1 MVTIEMVNRKIR
13 KGRVF
18 YTYLISYVPILLI
31 PILMSVVL
39 FNRAQSVLDS
49 EAARAN
55 DLLLNQMNSY
65 LDMVMTDARQ
75 LYFLVA
81 YNPRLAS
88 MLHESTPV
96 ETDEYYRA
104 YQIAN
109 DFNVYK
115 IASES
120 IVEFYVYL
128 PRLDMIISP
137 TGIYASRKYL
147 SYRLPLVGRSYDEW
161 TDQFSFVPRT
171 IYVASETET
180 AENEVVSTI
189 AMITPLPVSGQTT
202 TPKGWTVVHV
212 DLKYFRD
219 VFKNTSWSAESLLL
233 VYHNDFGVITTSDPK
248 DDITS
253 AELMAAKQEFAGK
266 HDGDVVRFRGEPYIV
281 LSRESSVV
289 NWRYI
294 SMVPADIYVDQFKG
308 LTRLTFSTFI
318 VVLIVG
324 GLLIYWFAVV
334 RYRPVHDLLS
344 LVTPDSEGTISL
356 RSDEFSLIANSLE
369 LTRVEDQRLRRE
381 VERSESIL
389 LHRYFKQLLQ
399 GEVSSDEGIS
409 EQLSRYGVVFRE
421 PFLVLVLIDVE
432 LDEDS
437 DHSIRQ
443 VWQKAL
449 GEMTAGGD
457 VYHIRDLNGKN
468 GFLHNLATA
477 SLGGLV
483 TTLEAKKRE
492 VESDYAAYWA
502 IGVSSVRPVGDDFSA
517 LYGEAKEA
525 LEFRLV
531 KGRSAPILFDEIQA
545 GDNSYYYPMEVE
557 NKLINSIKT
566 GDAEGALMILEEVY
580 SENFGGKFLP
590 LEIARCL
597 MFDLISTMIKTIN
610 LIVVRDEDSVF
621 WAKIKPITRLMACQ
635 SFEQLHIEMDDI
647 LARVCEYVNHG
658 RAGRGDRLKSEILD
672 FIEANYAE
680 KNLSPD
686 WIADR
691 FSRNRAYLSRY
702 FRERTGMGLSTY
714 LKQVRVEKA
723 KSVLTDGTVA
733 VHDVADY
740 VGFSS
745 SNALIRAF
753 KEIEGVTPGQYREAL
768 FA

>member
-1 MVTIEMVNRKIR
+1 MFSRKIR

-18 YTYLISYVPILLI
+18 YTYLLSYIPILLI
-31 PILMSVVL
+31 PILMSIVM

-81 YNPRLAS
+81 YNPRLES
-88 MLHESTPV
+88 MLYESSPV

-115 IASES
+115 IASEA

-137 TGIYASRKYL
+137 TGIYSSRKYL
-147 SYRLPLVGRSYDEW
+147 SYRLPRVGQSYDEW
-161 TDQFSFVPRT
+161 MDQFSFVPRT

-202 TPKGWTVVHV
+202 TPKGWAVVHV

-233 VYHNDFGVITTSDPK
+233 VYHDDFGIITTSDPK
-248 DDITS
+248 EVITS
-253 AELMAAKQEFAGK
+253 AELMEAKQEFVGR
-266 HDGDVVRFRGEPYIV
+266 HDGDVVSFRSEPYIL

-294 SMVPADIYVDQFKG
+294 SLVPADIYVDQFKG
-308 LTRLTFSTFI
+308 LTRLTVGAFV

-324 GLLIYWFAVV
+324 GLLIYWFAVA

-344 LVTPDSEGTISL
+344 LVKPDSEGTISL
-356 RSDEFSLIANSLE
+356 RSDEFGLIADSLE
-369 LTRVEDQRLRRE
+369 VTLVEGQRLRQE

-389 LHRYFKQLLQ
+389 VHRYFKQLLF
-399 GEVSSDEGIS
+399 GEIAHDEDVKAQLARHGVSFGK
-409 EQLSRYGVVFRE
+409 
-421 PFLVLVLIDVE
+421 PFLALAIIDIE

-437 DHSIRQ
+437 DYSIGE
-443 VWQKAL
+443 VWQDAL
-449 GEMTAGGD
+449 GELVAGGD
-457 VYHIRDLNGKN
+457 VYYIRDLNGRN
-468 GFLHNLATA
+468 GFLHNRSTA
-477 SLGGLV
+477 SLGDLV
-483 TTLEAKKRE
+483 SLLAEKKRE
-492 VESDYAAYWA
+492 AEARFGAHWA
-502 IGVSSVRPVGDDFSA
+502 IGVSSVHPVGDDLSA
-517 LYGEAKEA
+517 LYREANQA

-531 KGRSAPILFDEIQA
+531 KGRSAPILFDEIEA
-545 GDNSYYYPMEVE
+545 GDNSYYYPIEVE
-557 NKLINSIKT
+557 NKLINSIRIGEAT
-566 GDAEGALMILEEVY
+566 TALAILEDVY
-580 SENFGGKFLP
+580 GENFSGKFLP
-590 LEIARCL
+590 VEIARCL

-610 LIVVRDEDSVF
+610 SIVVKDEDSVF
-621 WAKIKPITRLMACQ
+621 WARIKPITRLMACQ

-647 LARVCEYVNHG
+647 LEQVCDYVNHG
-658 RAGRGDRLKSEILD
+658 RSGRGDRLKSEILD
-672 FIEANYAE
+672 YIDGNFAD

-686 WIADR
+686 LIADH
-691 FSRNRAYLSRY
+691 FNRNKAYLSRY
-702 FRERTGMGLSTY
+702 FRERLGMGLGTY

-723 KSVLTDGTVA
+723 KSVLAAGTVA
-733 VHDVADY
+733 IHDVADH

-753 KEIEGVTPGQYREAL
+753 KEIEGVTPGQYKEAL
-768 FA
+768 YA